1 MTSNQLGEDTIQRIA
16 VVTGAAR
23 GIGRAIAERLTSDGH
38 RLVLFDRDEA
48 ELSQVAERLAASL
61 MIVGDVTTQ
70 TDLDRLLQQTAEVAG
85 PIGILVNNVGTAGK
99 TASIEEQSDD
109 DWQAVLD
116 VLLTAPFRWSRA
128 VVPIMRAEGWGRI
141 INIASVAGK
150 EGNPR
155 LIPYSAAKAGL
166 IGMTKALSREVC
178 DAGILVNAVAP
189 AVIETQLFE
198 VIPYPQQQYMLSK
211 IPLGRSGT
219 PAEVAAA
226 VSFLVSEATFTTG
239 QTLDLSGGRCTY

>member
-85 PIGILVNNVGTAGK
+85 PIGILVNNAGHSWEDCEYRGAERRRL
-99 TASIEEQSDD
+99 ASR
-109 DWQAVLD
+109 LGR
-116 VLLTAPFRWSRA
+116 APDGS
-128 VVPIMRAEGWGRI
+128 VPL
-141 INIASVAGK
+141 VAGGRTDHAAPK
-150 EGNPR
+150 GGVASSTSPR
-155 LIPYSAAKAGL
+155 SPAKRETRGS
-166 IGMTKALSREVC
+166 SR
-178 DAGILVNAVAP
+178 
-189 AVIETQLFE
+189 T
-198 VIPYPQQQYMLSK
+198 PQPRQ
-211 IPLGRSGT
+211 
-219 PAEVAAA
+219 A
-226 VSFLVSEATFTTG
+226 
-239 QTLDLSGGRCTY
+239 

>member
-38 RLVLFDRDEA
+38 RSVLFDRDEA
-48 ELSQVAERLAASL
+48 ELSQVAERLVASL
-61 MIVGDVTTQ
+61 MIVGDVTSQ

-85 PIGILVNNVGTAGK
+85 PIGILVNNAGTAGK

-128 VVPIMRAEGWGRI
+128 VVPIMHAEGWGRI

-166 IGMTKALSREVC
+166 IGIAKHSQERFASR
-178 DAGILVNAVAP
+178 
-189 AVIETQLFE
+189 
-198 VIPYPQQQYMLSK
+198 YYS
-211 IPLGRSGT
+211 
-219 PAEVAAA
+219 
-226 VSFLVSEATFTTG
+226 
-239 QTLDLSGGRCTY
+239 